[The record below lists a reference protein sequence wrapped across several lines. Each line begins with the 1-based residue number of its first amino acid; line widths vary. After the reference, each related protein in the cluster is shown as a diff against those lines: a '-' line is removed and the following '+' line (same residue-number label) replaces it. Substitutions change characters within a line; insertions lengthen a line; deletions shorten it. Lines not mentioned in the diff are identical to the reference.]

1 MNSPNRQSSANKSL
15 KSITITQERPDSP
28 DALALVEQLDAYFAT
43 LYPVEARYGLSVTRL
58 LEEQVAFFVLRVD
71 GLPAG
76 CGGVKYYGK
85 AYAELKRMYV
95 RPGYQGQ
102 GLGQMILA
110 HLEDHARSLGIQIM
124 CLETGVF
131 QEAAIRLY
139 EHMGYRERRPFGNYR
154 AGPLN
159 LFYDKSLV
167 LHQTGEQHENGET

>member
-1 MNSPNRQSSANKSL
+1 M
-15 KSITITQERPDSP
+15 KSITITQQRPDTP
-28 DALALVEQLDAYFAT
+28 EAQALIEELETYLAS
-43 LYPVEARYGLSVTRL
+43 LYPIEARYGLSVARL

-71 GLPAG
+71 HLPAG
-76 CGGVKYYGK
+76 CGGVKFYGK

-110 HLEDHARSLGIQIM
+110 HLEEHARSLGIQIM
-124 CLETGVF
+124 RLETGIY

-139 EHMGYRERRPFGNYR
+139 ERMGYRKRRPFGDYR

-159 LFYDKSLV
+159 LFFEKSLA
-167 LHQTGEQHENGET
+167 LHQTRK